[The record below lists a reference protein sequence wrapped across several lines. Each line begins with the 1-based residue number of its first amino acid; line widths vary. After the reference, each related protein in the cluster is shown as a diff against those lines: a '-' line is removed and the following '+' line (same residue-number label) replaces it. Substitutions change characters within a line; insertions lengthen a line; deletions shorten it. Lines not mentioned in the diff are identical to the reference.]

1 MKQEAVQPP
10 VFRFSPSMKIIFTF
24 RLYSASDCGDI
35 INERNGSQ
43 AAGKRER
50 DEGNAGEY
58 IRIPS
63 SGDGSSDGRNDGGN
77 PAFPGGR
84 KGENWARS
92 GGTLSLPDQG
102 RGEYAGEVPQKR
114 ACGDDGKRSEGYSGR
129 DRNPGGLPVSQ

>member
-10 VFRFSPSMKIIFTF
+10 VFRFPLSMKIIFTF

-43 AAGKRER
+43 EAGKRDR
-50 DEGNAGEY
+50 DERNAGEY

-77 PAFPGGR
+77 PGLERNRER
-84 KGENWARS
+84 KGELTMAATNTKKLTSFAA
-92 GGTLSLPDQG
+92 GTVFRQSQ
-102 RGEYAGEVPQKR
+102 
-114 ACGDDGKRSEGYSGR
+114 CSSH
-129 DRNPGGLPVSQ
+129 RNSSSSANGL